1 MLGASHKKW
10 ADDVTSGW
18 VLGTL
23 AGPKFPVRNATEDFM
38 LNIAVGQKTWGITK
52 GRFVS
57 TKLRQ
62 LKEAEAGLTTEQ
74 KKLGQEIADL
84 VSETDEL
91 IKNPAKASQVKIN
104 QDLIKSK
111 TENLRNLEGKKIKF
125 YESNLGFVNRLVGR
139 NQVKEFQVRIAAA
152 GDDINKVRQ
161 ITAEAVMTG
170 KLSSRALSKRD
181 KVYLAEFAQ
190 YGRTQDMLDEV
201 VEGGKNTLRGGSRR
215 W

>member
-1 MLGASHKKW
+1 
-10 ADDVTSGW
+10 
-18 VLGTL
+18 
-23 AGPKFPVRNATEDFM
+23 M

-62 LKEAEAGLTTEQ
+62 LKEAEAGLTVEQ

-91 IKNPAKASQVKIN
+91 IKNPSKASQVKIN

-111 TENLRNLEGKKIKF
+111 TEDLRSLEGKKIKF

-139 NQVKEFQVRIAAA
+139 GQVKEFQVRIAAA

-161 ITAEAVMTG
+161 ITAEG
-170 KLSSRALSKRD
+170 I
-181 KVYLAEFAQ
+181 
-190 YGRTQDMLDEV
+190 
-201 VEGGKNTLRGGSRR
+201 
-215 W
+215 